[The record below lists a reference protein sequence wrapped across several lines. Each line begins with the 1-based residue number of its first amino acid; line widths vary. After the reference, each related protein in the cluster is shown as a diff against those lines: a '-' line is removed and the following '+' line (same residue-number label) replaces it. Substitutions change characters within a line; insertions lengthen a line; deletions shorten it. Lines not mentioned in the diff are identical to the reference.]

1 MFDLVLAFPVHSVP
15 LAHPRDGALIVNCSN
30 DGMSWNK
37 ELGKIKESRGYIQ
50 NVMNTIL
57 CIMKYFSF
65 SLLNKYV
72 WLTRGEKLLNH

>member
-1 MFDLVLAFPVHSVP
+1 
-15 LAHPRDGALIVNCSN
+15 
-30 DGMSWNK
+30 MSWNK